1 MSRDDLHFTWDPAK
15 NAGNQK
21 KHRVDFSEACSVFFD
36 DQARLIDDP
45 DHSSDE
51 DRFIIMGRSA
61 RFRILLVCHCY
72 RRDDAEI
79 RIVSAR
85 KALKHEIKHYQG

>member
-15 NAGNQK
+15 NAENRR
-21 KHRVDFSEACSVFFD
+21 KHRVDFSEACTVFSD

-45 DHSSDE
+45 DHSGDE

-72 RRDDAEI
+72 RSDDAEI